1 MQIYSVMN
9 NDCLFSYEEDVFWF
23 LSKFCVWG
31 STFQANVIRSA
42 QNSLSFLFLSL
53 SLSPLSCRE
62 LYIQALPSYL
72 LKVRGQWNNKA
83 RKLKGEKKQQKIKA
97 KKP

>member
-9 NDCLFSYEEDVFWF
+9 NDCLFSYGEDVFLF

-31 STFQANVIRSA
+31 SKFQANVIRSA
-42 QNSLSFLFLSL
+42 QNSILFLYLSFFLSL
-53 SLSPLSCRE
+53 VSCRE

-72 LKVRGQWNNKA
+72 LKVRGQ
-83 RKLKGEKKQQKIKA
+83 
-97 KKP
+97 